1 MLKIAAAANVKLTEE
16 TMAVYLEALIPL
28 EPEALSV
35 ATKRTILEWDR
46 PSMMPPIKFILDR
59 SGVNPQLAAEQ
70 AWDWTKNYI
79 RRHWHIDIGH
89 FQGAPAIPAA
99 TDYAIRQVG
108 GLGRIAYPGERDIDF
123 IRRGFLEAHQRF
135 VAEDGEQVRLSHAD
149 AKNFLETLRLS
160 QASGVLP
167 TEALAKKPVA
177 E

>member
-1 MLKIAAAANVKLTEE
+1 
-16 TMAVYLEALIPL
+16 
-28 EPEALSV
+28 
-35 ATKRTILEWDR
+35 
-46 PSMMPPIKFILDR
+46 MMPPIAFIMAR
-59 SGVNPQLAAEQ
+59 SGASSQLAAEQ

-135 VAEDGEQVRLSHAD
+135 EAEGGEQTRLSHAD
-149 AKNFLETLRLS
+149 AKRILGSLRVALDSGQDFLP
-160 QASGVLP
+160 VP
-167 TEALAKKPVA
+167 TEKTG